1 LIKKP
6 SFESIPSLFPYA
18 MIACVG
24 RQRTKKRRRRTMS
37 YKNLSQGYMVPD
49 QPHREPIVSPA
60 AIAAAGLASATA
72 ALIRPYFDF
81 GTGEAIIGAA
91 FTAMVVTTSSA
102 LYKAYLERSRSWST
116 IILVGMSMGLIVCF
130 LSIGGVSAAE
140 LAAGREPSI
149 VGGSLIPDVPDSCNL
164 IDGIIERVRTQ
175 SAGFFT
181 AEQVDDV
188 AQRVKGVLG
197 CP

>member
-1 LIKKP
+1 
-6 SFESIPSLFPYA
+6 
-18 MIACVG
+18 
-24 RQRTKKRRRRTMS
+24 MS
-37 YKNLSQGYMVPD
+37 NKTLSQRYMVPD
-49 QPHREPIVSPA
+49 QPHRETVPDQPSREPIVSPA

-72 ALIRPYFDF
+72 AIIRPYFDF
-81 GTGEAIIGAA
+81 GTGEAIIGAV

-102 LYKAYLERSRSWST
+102 LYKAFLDRRGRSWST
-116 IILVGMSMGLIVCF
+116 IILIGMSMGLIVCF

-149 VGGSLIPDVPDSCNL
+149 VGGSPILAVPDSCNL

-181 AEQVDDV
+181 AEQVDKV
-188 AQRVKGVLG
+188 ALRVKEVLG